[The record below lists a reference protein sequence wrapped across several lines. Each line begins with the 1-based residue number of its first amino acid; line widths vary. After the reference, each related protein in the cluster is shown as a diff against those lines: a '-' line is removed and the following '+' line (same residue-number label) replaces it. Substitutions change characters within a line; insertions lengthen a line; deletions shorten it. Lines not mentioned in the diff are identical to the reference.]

1 MTSEPEILFERLG
14 TLGLVTLNRPLALNA
29 LTRNMCLALRTQ
41 LLEWAA
47 DDAVKAVAVRGA
59 GGRAFCAGG
68 DIRMLADQGRAGTSA
83 PRDFYRDEYRLDSQI
98 HHYIKPYVALLDGIT
113 MGGGVGISVH
123 GRHRIITERT
133 MVAMPETSIGFFPDV
148 GGSHFLPRCP
158 GELGM
163 YLGLTGE
170 RLRGGE
176 CLYAGV
182 GTAFVPSAAIANL
195 IGDLAELSE
204 TADPQAE
211 VTAAIGRH
219 LAAHEVPAIAAHQV
233 RIDRHFAHGS
243 VADILASL
251 AADMDNAFAQKT
263 LDTLKTKSPTSLKLS
278 YRLLRE
284 GRTLSLN
291 RCLEMEFRLALR
303 TMKGHDF
310 YEGVRAVIIDK
321 DNKPAWRPA
330 LLEDVSDA
338 AIAAYFAPLP
348 PDEELAFP
356 SPHLPGEG

>member
-14 TLGLVTLNRPLALNA
+14 TLGLVTLNRPFALNA
-29 LTRNMCLALRTQ
+29 LTRNMCLTFSAQLR
-41 LLEWAA
+41 EWAGDA
-47 DDAVKAVAVRGA
+47 AVKAVAVRGA

-68 DIRMLADQGRAGTSA
+68 DIRMLADQGRTGTSA

-98 HHYIKPYVALLDGIT
+98 HHYAKPYVALLDGIT

-123 GRHRIITERT
+123 GRHRVITERT
-133 MVAMPETSIGFFPDV
+133 LFAMPETSIGFFPDV
-148 GGSHFLPRCP
+148 GGSYFLPRCP

-195 IGDLAELSE
+195 IGDLAELGGGD
-204 TADPQAE
+204 AQAA
-211 VTAAIGRH
+211 VTGAIGRH
-219 LAAHEVPAIAAHQV
+219 LAAHEVPSIAAHQAK
-233 RIDRHFAHGS
+233 IDRHFARGS
-243 VADILASL
+243 VEDILASL
-251 AADMDNAFAQKT
+251 EADRADPFSAKT
-263 LDTLKTKSPTSLKLS
+263 LETLQTKSPTSLKLS

-284 GRTLSLN
+284 GRSLPLD

-303 TMKGHDF
+303 TMQGHDF
-310 YEGVRAVIIDK
+310 YEGVRAVIVDK

-330 LLEDVSDA
+330 RLAEVSEAD
-338 AIAAYFAPLP
+338 IAAYFAPLP
-348 PDEELAFP
+348 EGEELTFAAP
-356 SPHLPGEG
+356 